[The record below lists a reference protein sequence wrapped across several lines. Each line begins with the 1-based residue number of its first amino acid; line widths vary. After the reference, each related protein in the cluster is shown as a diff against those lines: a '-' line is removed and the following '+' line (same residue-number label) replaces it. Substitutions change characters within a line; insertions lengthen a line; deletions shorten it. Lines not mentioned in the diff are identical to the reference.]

1 MRPMTTILE
10 RPVRSLASALL
21 ALASA
26 QIVPVAIPQANP
38 AAQTAPATPA
48 APNFKTTTREVVL
61 DVVVTRSNGDP
72 VAGLGKQ
79 DFSVEEDGTTQ
90 TIDFFEEHA
99 PGAPA
104 NEATPQ
110 MPPMPAGAVT
120 NVPPAPVEDAVNV
133 LLLDSLNTQPQD
145 QPYVH
150 KQILAFLRKMK
161 PGTRVAIFTL
171 GTKLH
176 YVQGFTTDSSVL
188 LRALDQSGLGP
199 ERNGQTRS
207 DAADDAA
214 QVSALRMMQ
223 AGGSGIAALESA
235 QAEARNAELGA
246 HAAMTFEALSYLAH
260 YLSGV
265 PGRKNLL
272 WFSSEFPVVIFPS
285 PEESRSIEK
294 SPSLRGS
301 MERIKETADLFTRA
315 QISIYPIGAQGMMME
330 HVMEADNAGP
340 GSSTGGGRMRTAGNT
355 PMQAFNQ
362 EAGTRAREVAA
373 MEQLAASTGGKAF
386 YNTNDLNGAM
396 ESAMT
401 DGAHYYTIAYAPSD
415 KTMDGKF
422 RRIDV
427 KVNNA
432 KYKLAYR
439 RGYNAEETPA
449 MDPRAGV
456 NPLVSLL
463 DYGLPGATGVLYGVS
478 AIPGP
483 TEEATASNIAGQNTA
498 LRGKLTHYR
507 VAFTIRTG
515 DVELQD
521 NAQGMRNGQLLIGI
535 KVYDHDG
542 RVLNWLGGAE
552 SLQVKDADY
561 AALMKDG
568 IRAAMTIDVPANA
581 SGHLVTAVYD
591 WNSGRAGTLEVPIG
605 GDSGR

>member
-1 MRPMTTILE
+1 MTTILP
-10 RPVRSLASALL
+10 RDVTVRSLASAFL
-21 ALASA
+21 ALSLIPTLAMSQTNA
-26 QIVPVAIPQANP
+26 AVPSP
-38 AAQTAPATPA
+38 TPA
-48 APNFKTTTREVVL
+48 NAPNFKTTTREVVL
-61 DVVVTRSNGDP
+61 DVVVTKVNGDP
-72 VAGLGKQ
+72 VASLGKQ
-79 DFSVEEDGTTQ
+79 DFAVEEDGKPQ
-90 TIDFFEEHA
+90 SIDFFEEHA
-99 PGAPA
+99 PGIV
-104 NEATPQ
+104 ATKALPE
-110 MPPMPAGAVT
+110 MPPMPADAVT
-120 NVPPAPVEDAVNV
+120 NVPPAPVDDAVNV

-150 KQILAFLRKMK
+150 KQILAFLSKMK

-188 LRALDQSGLGP
+188 LRALNESGLGP

-207 DAADDAA
+207 DRADDAA
-214 QVSALRMMQ
+214 EVSALRTMQ
-223 AGGSGIAALESA
+223 AGESGIQALQNA
-235 QAEARNAELGA
+235 QAEARSAELGA

-272 WFSSEFPVVIFPS
+272 WFSSAFPVVIFPS

-301 MERIKETADLFTRA
+301 MERIKETADLFTHA
-315 QISIYPIGAQGMMME
+315 QISIYPIGAQGMIMDQ
-330 HVMEADNAGP
+330 VMEADNAGP
-340 GSSTGGGRMRTAGNT
+340 GSSKGGGRMRTAGNT

-362 EAGTRAREVAA
+362 EAGGRAQTVAA

-396 ESAMT
+396 DSAIS
-401 DGAHYYTIAYAPSD
+401 DGAHYYTIAYAPTD

-449 MDPRAGV
+449 MDPHAGV
-456 NPLVSLL
+456 NPLASLL

-478 AIPGP
+478 ALPGP
-483 TEEATASNIAGQNTA
+483 TEEATASNVAGQNTA
-498 LRGKLTHYR
+498 LRGKVTRYR
-507 VAFTIRTG
+507 VSFTIRTG

-521 NAQGMRNGQLLIGI
+521 NAQGGRNGQLLIGL

-552 SLQVKDADY
+552 SLQVKDGEY
-561 AALMKDG
+561 GTLIKDG
-568 IRAAMTIDVPANA
+568 IRASMTIDVPANV
-581 SGHLVTAVYD
+581 SGQHLVTAVYD
-591 WNSGRAGTLEVPIG
+591 WNSGRAGTLEVALEA
-605 GDSGR
+605 DSGK